1 MGQLHGA
8 WLRLIGLQL
17 VNFGLVGAIAVASA
31 ARAADNAALVERGKY
46 LATAAD
52 CLACHTG
59 PDAKPFAGGV
69 TLKTPFGTIVTP
81 NITPDKDAGIGAWT
95 DDEFISAL
103 WRGCGHDGKR
113 LFPAMPYPSFTLMS
127 KDDVLAIRAY
137 LKTVEPVEV
146 KVESNLLPFPF
157 NLRFN
162 LAIWN
167 LINFLEGRYQPDSTR
182 SAEWNRGRYLV
193 DALEHCTVCHTP
205 KNLLGGDKRSA
216 YLAGASLQGWFAPNV
231 APNHNGK
238 GVDAYKDD
246 DLFRLLRTGQNGKDI
261 PGGPMAEVIEKST
274 SKLTDDDLRAMIA
287 YLKDKP

>member
-1 MGQLHGA
+1 MGWILGGCLGLFGA
-8 WLRLIGLQL
+8 L
-17 VNFGLVGAIAVASA
+17 VIAST
-31 ARAADNAALVERGKY
+31 ARADDGDLIARGKY

-69 TLKTPFGTIVTP
+69 ALKTPFGTIVTP
-81 NITPDKDAGIGAWT
+81 NITPDKEAGIGAWT
-95 DDEFISAL
+95 DEEFLSAL
-103 WRGCGHDGKR
+103 REGRAHNGKR
-113 LFPAMPYPSFTLMS
+113 LFPAMPYPSFTLLV
-127 KDDVLAIRAY
+127 KDDVMAIRAY
-137 LKTVEPVEV
+137 LKTVEPVAV

-157 NLRFN
+157 SLRIN

-167 LINFLEGRYQPDSTR
+167 LINFRAGRFEPNPKR
-182 SAEWNRGRYLV
+182 SAQWNRGRYLV
-193 DALEHCTVCHTP
+193 DALEHCGVCHTP
-205 KNLLGGDKRSA
+205 KNLLGGDTSA
-216 YLAGASLQGWFAPNV
+216 YLTGASLQGWFAPNI

-246 DLFRLLRTGQNGKDI
+246 ELFTLLRTGQNGKDI
-261 PGGPMAEVIEKST
+261 PGGPMAEVIAKST